1 MLHTPIFI
9 RSQLKVNGLLEI
21 FTVNLLYL
29 FDVLGQIVQSQS
41 KILAMISAI
50 IRSVQFS
57 NKRFRQDFDCG

>member
-41 KILAMISAI
+41 KILVMISAI
-50 IRSVQFS
+50 IRSMQFS
-57 NKRFRQDFDCG
+57 NKRFSQDFDCG